1 MSDSLQT
8 VDHRLGRA
16 RLSLEGLSVGDAF
29 GERFFVASP
38 ALESIIAK
46 RILTA
51 GPWTWTDDTLMALS
65 VFEILRRHGQIRQDH
80 LARSF
85 GQRYQYNRG
94 YGPAMHRLL
103 ERVRL
108 GADWRETSRSL
119 FEGQGSW
126 GNGAAMRIAP
136 LGAYMAEDPAR
147 AAEHAAHSAEVTHA
161 HPEAQAGAAAVAV
174 AAALGWQIG
183 QARAADYPSRREFI
197 EAVMEFVPDGVVRAK
212 LRLARDLAEGC
223 SVRLAVEALGNGTE
237 ISAAD
242 TVPFALWCAGE
253 RLDSYEE
260 ALWLTVSGLG
270 DRDTTCAMVGG
281 IVALSSRTP
290 IPAAW
295 IDSRET
301 LPEWPFHG

>member
-1 MSDSLQT
+1 MSDAIQT
-8 VDHRLGRA
+8 TDDRLARA

-46 RILTA
+46 RVLTA
-51 GPWTWTDDTLMALS
+51 GPWTYSDDTLMALS
-65 VFEILRRHGQIRQDH
+65 VFEILRRHGEIRQDE

-108 GADWRETSRSL
+108 GADWRTASRSL

-136 LGAYMAEDPAR
+136 LGAYLAYDPAL
-147 AAEHAAHSAEVTHA
+147 AAKQAALSAEVTHG
-161 HPEAQAGAAAVAV
+161 HPEAQSGAAAVAA
-174 AAALGWQIG
+174 AAALAWQMNQKG
-183 QARAADYPSRREFI
+183 ADYPSRPEFI
-197 EAVMEFVPDGVVRAK
+197 ASVMEFVPDGLVRAK

-242 TVPFALWCAGE
+242 TVPFVLWCAGE

-290 IPAAW
+290 IPTAW
-295 IDSRET
+295 VGARET
-301 LPEWPFHG
+301 LPSWPFEA